1 MSEPQMPLNPKESR
15 FGWPKASRKE
25 EFAARLAQ
33 NPKAHHRVVIE
44 NQQMDLPI
52 IKVHQNVPKYR
63 MENGR
68 TASAQVEWLAKHP
81 DKPKTFFKEDS
92 ELWEVQAA
100 QHDLLLKLV
109 ERSILRKYFENPVNK
124 QVDPILLDEDGFV
137 VNGNRRLATW
147 RDMYHSDRT
156 KFARYEYIDLVV
168 LPHVD
173 AKAIDRL
180 EASLQIE
187 PDIKDDYTWDAE
199 ANMMLAKL
207 DEYGESGLAELYGKK
222 DPQIREILLMR
233 EYAEEWLKSR
243 GKENMWSLVADGE
256 LAFRRIV
263 TTRSKVGSAGRQQLF
278 KEAAFALI
286 DNPDEVKDSL
296 HDAINGM
303 ALNIDA
309 IVDKLKAGFDIAPA
323 TADAATDELFGGG
336 PAPASGAEAQDLA
349 LSKAIATGDNSAK
362 ARQII
367 VDYIETQK
375 LLRRE
380 AKTAERLL
388 DCCAKANSLL
398 EEGVKL
404 GLMAETKTEG
414 IEAQLQ
420 QLEAKIARIR
430 TFVAKK

>member
-1 MSEPQMPLNPKESR
+1 MPEAQMPLNPKDSR

-33 NPKAHHRVVIE
+33 NPQAHHRVVVE
-44 NQQMDLPI
+44 NRQLDLPI
-52 IKVHQNVPKYR
+52 IKIHQNVPKYR
-63 MENGR
+63 VENGR

-81 DKPKTFFKEDS
+81 GKPRSFFRDDP
-92 ELWEVQAA
+92 ELWEVQEA
-100 QHDLLLKLV
+100 QHELLLKLV
-109 ERSILRKYFENPVNK
+109 EHTILRKYFENPANK

-147 RDMYHSDRT
+147 RDLFHSNRA
-156 KFARYEYIDLVV
+156 KFARYEYIDVAV

-173 AKAIDRL
+173 QKAIDRL

-207 DEYGESGLAELYGKK
+207 DEYGESGLADLYGKK
-222 DPQIREILLMR
+222 ESLIREILLMR

-243 GKENMWSLVADGE
+243 GKENMWSLVAADE

-263 TTRSKVGSAGRQQLF
+263 TTRSKVGGAGRQQLF

-303 ALNIDA
+303 ALNIDQ
-309 IVDKLKAGFDIAPA
+309 IVDKLKAAFELSTPA
-323 TADAATDELFGGG
+323 ADPGAEALFGGG
-336 PAPASGAEAQDLA
+336 PPTSGDAEMQDLT
-349 LSKAIATGDNSAK
+349 LSKAIATGDNTK
-362 ARQII
+362 RARQII

-375 LLRRE
+375 ILRRE
-380 AKTAERLL
+380 AKSAERLL

-398 EEGVKL
+398 EEGVKI
-404 GLMAETKTEG
+404 GLTAETRTDG
-414 IEAQLQ
+414 VAAQLE

-430 TFVAKK
+430 AFLGKK